1 MIKRTLFLFFFY
13 FGVIFVCILFLPAL
27 ILPKKITLYG
37 GRILGFWSKFCLE
50 LFLSTKIVI
59 KGKEKILKN
68 EKFFI
73 ASAHQSQFETF
84 FLQYLFNSPV
94 FILKKEL
101 LKIPIFGWY
110 LKKIGSISI
119 ERNKVSREN
128 IDFIDR
134 IKASVSKYNRPL
146 VIFPQG
152 TRHEFSERP
161 QFKKGASRIYEELKI
176 KCLPVAINSGSVWPK
191 NGRLSKNKTLTI
203 SILKPIEA
211 GKESKIFLENLQK
224 IIYEELDN
232 ISNPSSA

>member
-13 FGVIFVCILFLPAL
+13 SGVIFVCIFFLPAL
-27 ILPKKITLYG
+27 ILPQKITLYG

-68 EKFFI
+68 KKFFI

-119 ERNKVSREN
+119 DRNKISKDN
-128 IDFIDR
+128 LGFSDQ
-134 IKASVSKYNRPL
+134 IKKHINNSNRPII
-146 VIFPQG
+146 IFPQA
-152 TRHEFSERP
+152 TRVEVLDRSP
-161 QFKKGASRIYEELKI
+161 FKKGVKRIYEELKI
-176 KCLPVAINSGSVWPK
+176 SCQPVALNSGDVWPK
-191 NGRLSKNKTLTI
+191 NGKLKPNRTLTV
-203 SILKPIEA
+203 SILDPIDPNMNSGE
-211 GKESKIFLENLQK
+211 FLDLLQK
-224 IIYEELDN
+224 NIYEE
-232 ISNPSSA
+232 IEKII

>member
-13 FGVIFVCILFLPAL
+13 FGVIFVCIFFLPAL
-27 ILPKKITLYG
+27 ILPQKITLYG

-59 KGKEKILKN
+59 KGEEKILKN

-101 LKIPIFGWY
+101 LKIPIFGWH

-119 ERNKVSREN
+119 DRNKITKDNLGFSDQIRKHTSN
-128 IDFIDR
+128 SDR
-134 IKASVSKYNRPL
+134 PII
-146 VIFPQG
+146 IFPQS
-152 TRHEFSERP
+152 TRVDVLDRSP
-161 QFKKGASRIYEELKI
+161 FKKGVKRIYEGLNI
-176 KCLPVAINSGSVWPK
+176 SCQPVALNSGSIWPK
-191 NGRLSKNKTLTI
+191 NGKLKSNKTLTV
-203 SILKPIEA
+203 SILNPIRPGMNPDE
-211 GKESKIFLENLQK
+211 FLNLLQK
-224 IIYEELDN
+224 DIYEEIDK
-232 ISNPSSA
+232 II

>member
-13 FGVIFVCILFLPAL
+13 SGVIFVCIFFLPAL
-27 ILPKKITLYG
+27 ILPQKITLYG

-68 EKFFI
+68 KKFFI

-119 ERNKVSREN
+119 DRNKISKDN
-128 IDFIDR
+128 LGFSDQ
-134 IKASVSKYNRPL
+134 IKKHTNNSNRPII
-146 VIFPQG
+146 IFPQA
-152 TRHEFSERP
+152 TRVEVLDRSP
-161 QFKKGASRIYEELKI
+161 FKKGVKRIYEELKI
-176 KCLPVAINSGSVWPK
+176 SCQPVALNSGDVWPK
-191 NGRLSKNKTLTI
+191 NGKLKPNRTLTV
-203 SILKPIEA
+203 SILDPIDPNMNSGE
-211 GKESKIFLENLQK
+211 FLDLLQK
-224 IIYEELDN
+224 NIYEE
-232 ISNPSSA
+232 IEKII